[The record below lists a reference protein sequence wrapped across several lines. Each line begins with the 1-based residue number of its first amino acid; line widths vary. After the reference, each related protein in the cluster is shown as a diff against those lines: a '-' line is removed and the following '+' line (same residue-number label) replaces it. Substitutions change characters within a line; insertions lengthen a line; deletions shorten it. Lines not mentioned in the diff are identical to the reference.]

1 MAITAIKE
9 KVIVKNEKIETI
21 PVVSINISADHRILD
36 GHYVSQFLQSIKE
49 LIVIESPSLYLS

>member
-49 LIVIESPSLYLS
+49 LIESPSIYLS

>member
-9 KVIVKNEKIETI
+9 KVIVKNEKTETI
-21 PVVSINISADHRILD
+21 SVVSINISADHRILD

-49 LIVIESPSLYLS
+49 LIESPSIYLS